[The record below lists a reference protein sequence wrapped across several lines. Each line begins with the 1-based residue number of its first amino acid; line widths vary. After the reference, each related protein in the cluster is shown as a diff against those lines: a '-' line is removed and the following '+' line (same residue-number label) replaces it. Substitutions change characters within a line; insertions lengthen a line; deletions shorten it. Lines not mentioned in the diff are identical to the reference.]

1 MEGHCFV
8 ENSLPLS
15 RICTKVTLL
24 CLGDNTCVVPG
35 IYENII
41 LFAICRSR
49 GSHGWIHWDCL
60 RLSFWPNN
68 WKSIFICFGN
78 LESRSFPTWKIFH
91 SQLIHW
97 TFNAAFFKLHYS
109 IALGLWPGNNRRDY
123 ANLLKYMLGTSHCKE
138 TREHNFVFREEES
151 RESE

>member
-8 ENSLPLS
+8 EYSLLLS

-60 RLSFWPNN
+60 RFLTQQLKVNFYLFWKFRISKLS
-68 WKSIFICFGN
+68 N
-78 LESRSFPTWKIFH
+78 LEDFSLSTYSLDI
-91 SQLIHW
+91 
-97 TFNAAFFKLHYS
+97 FNAAFFKLHYS